1 MPLVYHPVNIPCAVY
16 VREGRQY
23 QFSHCCSPRPPHKA
37 IPGSL
42 RVRDLQ
48 EYARQPAL
56 LTTLRK
62 SCFLV
67 LVAGDVAQCVSVD
80 NAREHSQRVRFLYR
94 GSEYSRK
101 THEPQRCASS
111 SEFHEDYVSLCFHT
125 TLAFYG
131 MREGLLSVWDLESGI
146 ALFPRRICERDLPTL
161 ARWTDHNLAKAVH
174 GSVWLSDGT
183 ESYNEHSSAPKKR
196 RRIDKICTEIT

>member
-1 MPLVYHPVNIPCAVY
+1 MPLVYHPVRIPCAVY
-16 VREGRQY
+16 VREGRHY
-23 QFSHCCSPRPPHKA
+23 RFSHCCRPRPPRKA

-48 EYARQPAL
+48 EYSRQPPL
-56 LTTLRK
+56 LATLRK

-80 NAREHSQRVRFLYR
+80 NAGEHAQRVRFLYR
-94 GSEYSRK
+94 GSEYA
-101 THEPQRCASS
+101 QRTREGQQGGG
-111 SEFHEDYVSLCFHT
+111 SEFHEDYVPLCFHT

-131 MREGLLSVWDLESGI
+131 MRDGLLSVRELECGI
-146 ALFPRRICERDLPTL
+146 ALFPRCICERDLPTL

-174 GSVWLSDGT
+174 GSVWLSEGS
-183 ESYNEHSSAPKKR
+183 ESYNEHSSARKR
-196 RRIDKICTEIT
+196 RRVSDKCSTEIT